1 MVWRAK
7 QSGRTPWRAASL
19 RGERSNVPRD
29 NAALYEA
36 EGIGNNNTA
45 FLVKRV

>member
-1 MVWRAK
+1 MTYCLRGLVK

-19 RGERSNVPRD
+19 RAVRSNVPRD

-36 EGIGNNNTA
+36 EEDVTTEE
-45 FLVKRV
+45 